1 MEKLRLVSYA
11 KEIEVNDNGD
21 TILLQ
26 VEDQAIPRKLKKLVK
41 TLEAKAKELDGLD
54 DEADIDIIED
64 KNYEMNLLA
73 KAAIDDTFGVD
84 TCKKV
89 FGDIVPP
96 IEKYI
101 EFIEAISPYFEAYA
115 KERAQKLTKYSA
127 NRVGSSI

>member
-21 TILLQ
+21 TIILQ
-26 VEDQAIPRKLKKLVK
+26 VEDQAIPRKIKKLVK
-41 TLEAKAKELDGLD
+41 TLEAKAKELEGLD

-73 KAAIDDTFGVD
+73 KAAIDDIFGEG

-96 IEKYI
+96 VERHI
-101 EFIEAISPYFEAYA
+101 EFIKQIIPYFEEYA
-115 KERAQKLTKYSA
+115 KERVQRLEKY
-127 NRVGSSI
+127 NPDRVGSSI